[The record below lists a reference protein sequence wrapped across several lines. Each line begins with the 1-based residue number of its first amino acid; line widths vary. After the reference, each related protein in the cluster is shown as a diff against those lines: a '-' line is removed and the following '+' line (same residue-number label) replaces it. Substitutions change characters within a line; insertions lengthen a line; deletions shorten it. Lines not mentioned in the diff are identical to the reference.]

1 VSYKL
6 TILGKSIWRKM
17 RTKKN
22 IFYIAVLM
30 LCILFSLFAL
40 LKLKPVEN
48 FTIIYISSS
57 LLFVLI
63 CFLIL
68 KIELHF
74 REVAAF
80 IIVGILIRISFINT
94 QPIGSDDVYRYM
106 WDGRVQVNGINPY
119 TYAPN
124 NNALQTLHS
133 ELLPRFVNF
142 PEFKTIY
149 FPFSQWLFYT
159 GYQISGE
166 SVWGYKLLLLV
177 FELLT
182 FFALFLLT
190 KKTELPPKFILF
202 YVLCPLPIIHFSLD
216 AHLDGFGLPLL
227 LFSILFYL
235 NERKILSLIFL
246 GLSLSIKPVGL
257 LLVPIFFFNEKN
269 IVERIKIL
277 IIPFVA
283 FFIQFI
289 PYIFTSNPFEMFFV
303 YAKNWTFN
311 GIVFNI
317 LNAFINNNQT
327 AREICALLLV
337 IALIPLFISKK
348 EIIIKFYYSILILFI
363 FSPVVHPW
371 YVAWLAILLPLFPR
385 WSGLIFI
392 SLSSLTSIT
401 VLNYQLHGK
410 WNDYPL
416 VLAAEYV
423 PLLILLGWE
432 LMKNKPKIE
441 FIRKL
446 K

>member
-1 VSYKL
+1 
-6 TILGKSIWRKM
+6 M

-22 IFYIAVLM
+22 ILFISIII
-30 LCILFSLFAL
+30 LCVLFSLFSFS
-40 LKLKPVEN
+40 KLKPVEN

-63 CFLIL
+63 CFMIF

-74 REVAAF
+74 KEVAALL
-80 IIVGILIRISFINT
+80 IVGMLIRISFINT

-106 WDGRVQVNGINPY
+106 WDGKVQANGINPY
-119 TYAPN
+119 TYTPN
-124 NNALQTLHS
+124 SNALQTLHS
-133 ELLPRFVNF
+133 ELLPRLVNY

-149 FPFSQWLFYT
+149 FPFSQWLFYA

-166 SVWGYKLLLLV
+166 NVWGYKLLLLV

-182 FFALFLLT
+182 ILALFLLI
-190 KKTELPPKFILF
+190 KKIGLPRKFILF
-202 YVLCPLPIIHFSLD
+202 YVLCPLPIIHFSID

-235 NERKILSLIFL
+235 NQRKILSLIFL

-257 LLVPIFFFNEKN
+257 LLIPIFFFNEKN
-269 IVERIKIL
+269 ILERIKII
-277 IIPFVA
+277 IIPFIA

-289 PYIFTSNPFEMFFV
+289 PYIFTSNPFEMFFF

-317 LNAFINNNQT
+317 INAFINNNQT
-327 AREICALLLV
+327 TRSFCAFLLV

-348 EIIIKFYYSILILFI
+348 EVIFKFYYSILILFI

-371 YVAWLAILLPLFPR
+371 YIAWLAILLPLYPR
-385 WSGLIFI
+385 WSGFIFI
-392 SLSSLTSIT
+392 CLSSLTSIT
-401 VLNYQLHGK
+401 VLNYQLTGK

-416 VLAAEYV
+416 VLAAEYI
-423 PLLILLGWE
+423 PLFFCLGWE
-432 LMKNKPKIE
+432 LMKCKPKLG
-441 FIRKL
+441 FIRK
-446 K
+446 